1 MGCARRWLATSC
13 VLAFALPMAAW
24 GQATTPRSL
33 ADDAA
38 MDATPAQIATE
49 WELSGLYAS
58 VDDWDA
64 AREAVLAGLD
74 DIQARRDT
82 FGDSAATVA
91 DTYDAVSDLSLNAY
105 RVYTYTSLK
114 ADEDLRDAEALGR
127 RGAAQH
133 MFSTFAQAVS
143 WISPAVQELG
153 EDVIEAYIA
162 EEPRLEKH
170 AVDLRDTLRRARHTL
185 DARGERLLA
194 GAALP
199 LSGAQRVYSQLMNSD
214 IPWPTITLSTGDE
227 VRLNSQGYV
236 QGRTAPNRDDR
247 IAVFEAFY
255 SAFDQFESTLGE
267 TLNTHVQGQV
277 FDARERGYDNA
288 LQAAL
293 SDDNLPEAVYRTLVQ
308 EVNAALPTL
317 HRYMKLR
324 ERMMGVDHIA
334 YHDIYPDLVTTDEE
348 FSLERAAEITVAATE
363 PLGAEYGEKLT
374 DAIYNQS
381 WMHVY
386 PSDGKRSGAYMS
398 GWVYDANPFVLLNH
412 QDTYE
417 SVSTFAH
424 EWGHALHTMLSNEAQ
439 PFETARYSIFVAET
453 AAITNEMLAQEMMV
467 RNAETDDERLFFLGY
482 ALEQMRATYFR
493 QTQFAEFE
501 LAIHEEVEA
510 GQPLTGERLTEMYY
524 DIVKR
529 YYGADEGVTEIP
541 ELYALEWAYIP
552 HFYYDFY
559 VFQYSTSIAAAAY
572 YTEKILAGD
581 EDVLEKYMT
590 MLRAGGSD
598 YPYDLKLA
606 TGLDMAS
613 PEPYR
618 AIAAR
623 MNRIMDEIETILDS
637 RDL

>member
-1 MGCARRWLATSC
+1 MGRVKHWLVTSC
-13 VLAFALPMAAW
+13 VVALAAPLAAC
-24 GQATTPRSL
+24 GQDGASNV
-33 ADDAA
+33 AADAA
-38 MDATPAQIATE
+38 NGASATQIATE
-49 WELSGLYAS
+49 WDLTQLFAS
-58 VDDWDA
+58 PEDWET
-64 AREAVLAGLD
+64 ARREILASLD
-74 DIQARRDT
+74 DIEARRAT
-82 FGDSAATVA
+82 FGDSAASVA
-91 DTYDAVSDLSLNAY
+91 DTYDAVSVLALKAY
-105 RVYTYTSLK
+105 RVFTYASLK
-114 ADEDLRDAEALGR
+114 ADEDLREAEGLGR
-127 RGAAQH
+127 RGAAQQ
-133 MFSTFAQAVS
+133 MFSTFSQAVS

-153 EDVIEAYIA
+153 EDTIEAYIA
-162 EEPRLEKH
+162 AEPRLEKH
-170 AVDLRDTLRRARHTL
+170 AVDLRDTLRRAPHTL

-194 GAALP
+194 GAGLP
-199 LSGAQRVYSQLMNSD
+199 LSGAQRIYSQLMNSD
-214 IPWPTITLSTGDE
+214 IPWPTVALSTGED
-227 VRLNSQGYV
+227 VRLDAQGYV
-236 QGRTAPNRDDR
+236 RARAAQNREDR

-255 SAFDQFESTLGE
+255 GTFDQFESALGE

-277 FDARERGYDNA
+277 FNARERDYDNA

-293 SDDNLPEAVYRTLVQ
+293 SDDNLPEAVYRTLVD

-317 HRYMKLR
+317 HRYMELR
-324 ERMMGVDHIA
+324 ERMMGLEQIA
-334 YHDIYPDLVTTDEE
+334 YHDIYPNLVVTEDT
-348 FSLERAAEITVAATE
+348 FSLERAAEITIASTE
-363 PLGAEYGEKLT
+363 PLGAAYTQTLS

-386 PSDGKRSGAYMS
+386 PSEGKRSGAYMS

-412 QDTYE
+412 QDTYD

-424 EWGHALHTMLSNEAQ
+424 EWGHALHSLLSNEAQ

-467 RNAETDDERLFFLGY
+467 QNARDDDERLFFLTY
-482 ALEQMRATYFR
+482 ALEQMRGTYFR

-510 GQPLTGERLTEMYY
+510 GNPLTGERLTEIYY

-529 YYGADEGVTEIP
+529 YYGTDEGVTDIP
-541 ELYALEWAYIP
+541 EIYALEWAYIP

-559 VFQYSTSIAAAAY
+559 VFQYSTSIAASAY

-581 EDVLEKYMT
+581 EEVLGKYMT

-598 YPYDLKLA
+598 YPYELKLA

-618 AIAAR
+618 AVAAR
-623 MNRIMDEIETILDS
+623 MNRIMDDIEAILDS
-637 RDL
+637 RDI